1 MSSGCGCG
9 TCAPGPANPPG
20 RTALERRVGDHGS
33 FLAAMLE
40 RLPEHPALRALT
52 VRTLDDPAIALLDV
66 AAVLGDLLTFHTE
79 RTADEGY
86 LRTADDHLSV
96 ALLGRLVG
104 YRPRPGLSA
113 STHLAYT
120 VDPRSAPG
128 GEELDVLIPRGARSR
143 SVPATSGEEPQT
155 FETDLDLIARA
166 AWNELAVRRRRP
178 TLLVPDDLERRP
190 EILVAG
196 TTTGVQS
203 GDRLLFLFGGPA
215 DSSAA
220 TEPRL
225 LQVTRVRIDPA
236 EDVTAFGLP
245 QSPPATLGELVTELR
260 QWITAPEPGGEPAPN
275 PRPASRVIDEFDA
288 QVLAPLRAELPR
300 LATPEQYAGALA
312 APHDRL
318 AEAAVLAASDE
329 PTADW
334 FEELAAVV
342 ADLVQRALALGGWPD
357 DAPATSRRARPP
369 VNRRVAPEPAPGP
382 LRALLAMSVTA
393 APFGATAPLQP
404 VQDEHGRVIRLAD
417 RPLPG
422 VALTTVRV
430 AFDTGGTK
438 PVRAEFVHAESQGTA
453 QHSENLPADTTF
465 DLPPGAVTLKAA
477 GKNPV
482 SVELKPGLPE
492 FTVTVG
498 TPDKDQ
504 RVHVTIGGEKL
515 DLAPGEHRQLTQG
528 THELT
533 VRHTDRSEPPAIE
546 INIATVPDAAH
557 QKVLTLDSVYDG
569 ITVGSWVVVERPRKG
584 TEIPGDAALKL
595 VTTQVTAVRT
605 ASPTTYGIAGRCTE
619 LTLTDPW
626 LDAHDVLLSQ
636 IRDATVHAAGLA
648 LRPAD
653 EPLGQDVHGNELE
666 LAERYDG
673 LTPGR
678 ALIVTGERTDAPGV
692 SGTEAVVIAVVRHGS
707 DLNVPGDYPHTTLTL
722 ATGLRYRYRRDT
734 VRVLGNVVAASHG
747 ESRDEPIGNG
757 DATVARQTFTLWQA
771 PLAWLP
777 TADPSG
783 AVPALEIR
791 VDGLLWHRAD
801 AFTGRGPTER
811 IYVLDT
817 AVDGRA
823 TVTFGDG
830 VNGARLPTGHENVR
844 ARYRFGTGAAGD
856 VAAGRVTQ
864 AVTRPLGVTAVT
876 NPIPAT
882 GGADGD
888 GPGLARRR
896 IPLAATALDRLTSTA
911 DYADFTRSRAG
922 IGRAAARQVFDGR
935 RHVVHVTVAGVD
947 DAPID
952 PSSGPL
958 PALRA
963 AFAAYGDP
971 CLPVRINVREKVALW
986 LAARVRLLPDH
997 SWEVVEPRV
1006 RQALLRRLG
1015 YRGRELGQGA
1025 YLSEAL
1031 ATAQSVPGVD
1041 YVDVDVFGTTVRETR
1056 SVVPARPA
1064 EYDEDVHEVGDGGET
1079 LTEIA
1084 SAYGIGLAELLRLN
1098 PDITDTRPLE
1108 RGRTVVTFRGIRPAR
1123 FVLLTPD
1130 TLTLTEIK

>member
-1 MSSGCGCG
+1 MSN
-9 TCAPGPANPPG
+9 TCPPG

-40 RLPEHPALRALT
+40 RLPDHPALRALT
-52 VRTLDDPAIALLDV
+52 VRTPDDPAVALLDV

-86 LRTADDHLSV
+86 LRTADEHRSV

-120 VDPRSAPG
+120 VDPRSAPD
-128 GEELDVLIPRGARSR
+128 GEEPDVLIPRGARSR

-196 TTTGVQS
+196 TTTGVQA
-203 GDRLLFLFGGPA
+203 GDRLLFLFGG
-215 DSSAA
+215 SSDVAF
-220 TEPRL
+220 EPRL
-225 LQVTRVRIDPA
+225 LQVTRVRVDPA
-236 EDVTAFGLP
+236 EDVTAIGLP
-245 QSPPATLGELVTELR
+245 QSPPATLGELVAELR
-260 QWITAPEPGGEPAPN
+260 QWITAQPGGEPVPN
-275 PRPASRVIDEFDA
+275 PRPSSRLIDEFDA
-288 QVLAPLRAELPR
+288 QVLAPLRAELNE
-300 LATPEQYAGALA
+300 LTTPERFASALA
-312 APHDRL
+312 VPHDRL
-318 AEAAVLAASDE
+318 AEASVLAASDE
-329 PTADW
+329 PVADW
-334 FEELAAVV
+334 FEELAAVI
-342 ADLVQRALALGGWPD
+342 ADLAQRALALGGRPG
-357 DAPATSRRARPP
+357 DAELPATSRKLRPP
-369 VNRRVAPEPAPGP
+369 VNRRVAPQPAPGP

-430 AFDTGGTK
+430 AFDTGATK

-465 DLPPGAVTLKAA
+465 DLAPGTVTLKFD
-477 GKNPV
+477 GRGPV
-482 SVELKPGLPE
+482 SVDLKPGLPE
-492 FTVTVG
+492 FTLTVG
-498 TPDKDQ
+498 IPGKDQ
-504 RVHVTIGGEKL
+504 RVHVTIGGEAF
-515 DLAPGEHRQLTQG
+515 DLAPGEHRELTQSAY
-528 THELT
+528 ELT

-557 QKVLTLDSVYDG
+557 RTILALDSVYDG
-569 ITVGSWVVVERPRKG
+569 IKLGSWVAIERPRKG

-605 ASPTTYGIAGRCTE
+605 AVPTAYGIAGRCTE
-619 LTLTDPW
+619 LTLADPW

-636 IRDATVHAAGLA
+636 IRDATVHAAGVA

-666 LAERYDG
+666 LAEHYDG
-673 LTPGR
+673 LAPGR
-678 ALIVTGERTDAPGV
+678 ALIVTGERTDVPGV
-692 SGTEAVVIAVVRHGS
+692 QGTEAAVIAVVRHGS
-707 DLNVPGDYPHTTLTL
+707 DPNVPGDYPHTTLTL
-722 ATGLRYRYRRDT
+722 ATGLTYRYRRDT
-734 VRVLGNVVAASHG
+734 VRVLGNVVPASHG
-747 ESRDEPIGNG
+747 ESRDEAIGNG
-757 DATVARQTFTLWQA
+757 DATAAHQTFTLWQA

-783 AVPALEIR
+783 AVPTLEIR
-791 VDGLLWHRAD
+791 ADGLLWHRAD

-817 AVDGRA
+817 AVDGRS

-856 VAAGRVTQ
+856 VAANRITQ

-911 DYADFTRSRAG
+911 DYADFARSRAG

-935 RHVVHVTVAGVD
+935 RQVVHVTVAGVD
-947 DAPID
+947 DAPIA
-952 PSSGPL
+952 PNSGPL

-971 CLPVRINVREKVALW
+971 CLPVRIDVRERAALW

-997 SWEVVEPRV
+997 SWEVVEPWV

-1015 YRGRELGQGA
+1015 YRGRELGQSA

-1041 YVDVDVFGTTVRETR
+1041 YVDVEVFGTAAGESRP
-1056 SVVPARPA
+1056 VVPARLA

-1084 SAYGIGLAELLRLN
+1084 RAYGIGLAELLRLN

-1108 RGRTVVTFRGIRPAR
+1108 RGRTVVTFRGVRPAR
-1123 FVLLTPD
+1123 FVLLTPE